1 MTAISEATDLAGLAR
16 TAALELEEA
25 TAQEIV
31 AWATSTFGARFCI
44 TSSMTDAVLVD
55 LVSRT
60 APGTDVLFLDTG
72 YHFVE
77 TLVTRDAAAATYP
90 VNLISLSPLHTVT
103 EQDDEHGPAL
113 HNRDPDLCCALRKV
127 EPLQRALDGYDA
139 WASGLRRDEAPSR
152 ANAPVVGWD
161 DRRGKVKVNPIARWT
176 QGDVDAYVAEH
187 DVLVN
192 PLLRDGYA
200 SIGCGPC
207 TRRVRTGE
215 DPRDGRWPGLAKV
228 ECGING

>member
-72 YHFVE
+72 
-77 TLVTRDAAAATYP
+77 TTSWRPSAPATTP
-90 VNLISLSPLHTVT
+90 PPPT
-103 EQDDEHGPAL
+103 P
-113 HNRDPDLCCALRKV
+113 
-127 EPLQRALDGYDA
+127 
-139 WASGLRRDEAPSR
+139 
-152 ANAPVVGWD
+152 
-161 DRRGKVKVNPIARWT
+161 
-176 QGDVDAYVAEH
+176 
-187 DVLVN
+187 
-192 PLLRDGYA
+192 
-200 SIGCGPC
+200 
-207 TRRVRTGE
+207 
-215 DPRDGRWPGLAKV
+215 
-228 ECGING
+228 

>member
-60 APGTDVLFLDTG
+60 APGTDVLFLYTG

-77 TLVTRDAAAATYP
+77 TLGTATP
-90 VNLISLSPLHTVT
+90 PPPPT
-103 EQDDEHGPAL
+103 P
-113 HNRDPDLCCALRKV
+113 
-127 EPLQRALDGYDA
+127 
-139 WASGLRRDEAPSR
+139 
-152 ANAPVVGWD
+152 
-161 DRRGKVKVNPIARWT
+161 
-176 QGDVDAYVAEH
+176 
-187 DVLVN
+187 
-192 PLLRDGYA
+192 
-200 SIGCGPC
+200 
-207 TRRVRTGE
+207 
-215 DPRDGRWPGLAKV
+215 
-228 ECGING
+228 